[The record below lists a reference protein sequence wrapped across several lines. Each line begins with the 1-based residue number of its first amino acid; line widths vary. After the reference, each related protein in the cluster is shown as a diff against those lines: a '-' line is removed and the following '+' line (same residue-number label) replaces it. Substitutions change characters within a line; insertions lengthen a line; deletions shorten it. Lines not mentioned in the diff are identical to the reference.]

1 MLREVG
7 RATCVVWV
15 EVTDVGFVPWWL
27 GGDGDHGGSLVYLYS
42 LISRLFQ
49 HQPGIQYINMKQ
61 ALHNAARPIP
71 LARNSTGYACA
82 I

>member
-1 MLREVG
+1 MGERV
-7 RATCVVWV
+7 CVVWV
-15 EVTDVGFVPWWL
+15 EVTDAVGLVPWWL
-27 GGDGDHGGSLVYLYS
+27 GGEGWCSHGESLVYLYS

-61 ALHNAARPIP
+61 ALHNAARPTP
-71 LARNSTGYACA
+71 LARYSTGYVCA